1 LQWIFDP
8 ENGRVRILEF
18 QFLELFFPDARRV
31 MLNRMEMLRVFLVAV
46 DAPSFRE
53 AAHRLGTSPQK
64 VTRAIKELERTFAE
78 PLFHRSTRQAHV
90 TAFGMEIA
98 QQAREAL
105 NRFDQLFVAHGK
117 SRSAEI
123 AGRVGITAPHAIGKL
138 YLPDFLR
145 PLMEQH
151 PGLRVELNL
160 DDQLT
165 DAVASR
171 IDIGIRIGSVRD
183 RRYIARAVTQVPLKV
198 VAAPSLIEKM
208 GVPSSIEDL
217 KTMPMSLLI
226 DRKNGRPWPWFFA
239 QGQDYLPPSPAFSC
253 DDPETELEFVLGG
266 LAFAQMPHY
275 LAEPHLSEGRL
286 VEVLAEFAPPSTD
299 LIIYRT
305 QSGPVPPRVRL
316 VYDHLRE
323 CLSDSQLF
331 PHRRQAPP
339 CL

>member
-1 LQWIFDP
+1 
-8 ENGRVRILEF
+8 
-18 QFLELFFPDARRV
+18 

-90 TAFGMEIA
+90 TAFGREIA
-98 QQAREAL
+98 QQARETL
-105 NRFDQLFVAHGK
+105 NRFDQLFVAHSK

-123 AGRVGITAPHAIGKL
+123 TGRVGITAPHAIGKL
-138 YLPDFLR
+138 YLPGFLR

-151 PGLRVELNL
+151 PGLRIELSL
-160 DDQLT
+160 EDQLT

-171 IDIGIRIGSVRD
+171 IDIGIRVGAVRD
-183 RRYIARAVTQVPLKV
+183 RRYIARAVAQVPLKV
-198 VAAPSLIEKM
+198 VAAPSLIERV
-208 GVPSSIEDL
+208 GSPTSIEDL
-217 KTMPMSLLI
+217 KALPMSLLI
-226 DRKNGRPWPWFFA
+226 DRNHGRPWPWFFA

-286 VEVLAEFAPPSTD
+286 IEVLADCAPPSTD

-316 VYDHLRE
+316 VYDHLKD
-323 CLSDSQLF
+323 CLADTRLF
-331 PHRRQAPP
+331 PHLRNP
-339 CL
+339 